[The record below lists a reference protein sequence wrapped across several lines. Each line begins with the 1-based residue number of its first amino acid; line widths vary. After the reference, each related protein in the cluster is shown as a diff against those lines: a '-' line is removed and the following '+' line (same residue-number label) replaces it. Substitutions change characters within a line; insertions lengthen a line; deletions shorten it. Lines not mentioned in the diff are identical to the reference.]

1 MIVSIILSI
10 LKLIGITLLCLLG
23 LVLLLILVVLF
34 VPIRYK
40 VTADADINDENK
52 DYNIKVKISWLLW
65 FVRGK
70 YNFPSE
76 EGFVL
81 KVGPFTIVGGDKK
94 EAKPKK
100 KTKTQD
106 VLEEEKTTT
115 DTEAESESIENSD
128 NKSLEDET
136 LGEETKAEDVHVLED
151 LLEEEIEAQPKTL
164 KEKIIYTWNKICDRI
179 KEIWLKIKGIFKNIK
194 KYINILQSDE
204 FKNAFSLCKDSIVRI
219 FRMIK
224 PRKVRIK
231 GTVGMNSPEQTGYI
245 CGAVGVLSTFYKK
258 QIKVTP
264 DFERFIIEGNALIK
278 GRIYLIVIVVIVV
291 KVFFDKNIRKLLKMF
306 RREEA

>member
-10 LKLIGITLLCLLG
+10 LKIIGITLLCLLG

-81 KVGPFTIVGGDKK
+81 KVGPFTVVGGEKK
-94 EAKPKK
+94 EVKPKK

-106 VLEEEKTTT
+106 ILEDEKTAA
-115 DTEAESESIENSD
+115 DTETESVENSD

-136 LGEETKAEDVHVLED
+136 LSEEVKAEDVHVLEE
-151 LLEEEIEAQPKTL
+151 LLEDEMETQPKTF
-164 KEKIIYTWNKICDRI
+164 KEKILYTWNKICDKI
-179 KEIWLKIKGIFKNIK
+179 KEIWLKIKDIFKNIK

-231 GTVGMNSPEQTGYI
+231 GTVGMSSPDQTGYI
-245 CGAVGVLSTFYKK
+245 CGAVGILSTFYKK

-278 GRIYLIVIVVIVV
+278 GRIYLIVIVVIAV